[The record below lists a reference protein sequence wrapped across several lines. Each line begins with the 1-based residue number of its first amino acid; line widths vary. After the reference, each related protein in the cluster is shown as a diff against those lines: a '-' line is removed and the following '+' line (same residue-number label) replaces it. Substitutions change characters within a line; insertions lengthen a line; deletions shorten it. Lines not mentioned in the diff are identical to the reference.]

1 MSPRQMAIVAVL
13 SGIAFAVSSSL
24 RGHVLPGI
32 VTGVIGA
39 VLVYIV
45 LVRVG
50 EHNAEMR
57 RRRERESE
65 PALRG
70 ERESEPG

>member
-1 MSPRQMAIVAVL
+1 MSRRNMAIVAVL
-13 SGIAFAVSSSL
+13 FGIAFAVSSSI

-39 VLVYIV
+39 VLVYLV

-50 EHNAEMR
+50 EHNERAR
-57 RRRERESE
+57 RRREQQEPGPRPRESE
-65 PALRG
+65 PR
-70 ERESEPG
+70 